1 MMEKFCKIFESEE
14 YGQILVIKDTNEKHQ
29 PQVSVK
35 FIPQGLGVCGPDFA
49 FSDEDE
55 SVAWDKVDRLF
66 NNIGLDEAESLA
78 KETYDMCLGFVG

>member
-1 MMEKFCKIFESEE
+1 MEKFCKIFESEE

-55 SVAWDKVDRLF
+55 DLAWEKVDKLF
-66 NNIGLDEAESLA
+66 DSLEFEQVESLA
-78 KETYDMCLGFVG
+78 EETTHMALGFVN